1 MVDDYNR
8 VIDYIR
14 ISITDRCNLR
24 CIYCM
29 PKEGMEFIPHEN
41 ILTYEEI
48 IRLCKCFAS
57 LGVSKVKLTGGE
69 PLVRKNLPY
78 LVKEIKSIPGIE
90 NVTLTTNGI
99 LLAEQIEDLA
109 KAGIDAVNVSLDTLD
124 PDQFQQLTRFPKLNQ
139 VLEGIKKTLNYTNVA
154 LKINCVPLREDYK
167 ENNILSMV
175 SLAKDQKLHVRF
187 IEVMPIGLG
196 KDLKGFTEED
206 IKEIIEKEYGTL
218 TPYKAPLGNGPCH
231 YYSLDG
237 FQGKIGFI
245 SAVSHQFCDSCN
257 RVRLTS
263 EGYLKNCLQYSN
275 GTDLKSL
282 MRHGIGDEELREAI
296 LEAIS
301 HKPKEHHFN
310 EIMNREKESDN
321 LSDIQKDISQITGE
335 ELESRRMSQIGG

>member
-1 MVDDYNR
+1 MVDNYNR

-48 IRLCKCFAS
+48 IRLCKCFAG
-57 LGVSKVKLTGGE
+57 LGMSKVKLTGGE

-78 LVKEIKSIPGIE
+78 LVKEIKSISGIQ

-99 LLAEQIEDLA
+99 LLADQIEDLA
-109 KAGIDAVNVSLDTLD
+109 KAGIDAVNISLDTLD
-124 PDQFQQLTRFPKLNQ
+124 PDEFEQLTRFRKLDQ
-139 VLEGIKKTLNYTNVA
+139 VLEGIKETLKYNIAV
-154 LKINCVPLREDYK
+154 KINCVPLREDYNN
-167 ENNILSMV
+167 NNILSMV
-175 SLAKDQKLHVRF
+175 SLAKNQKLHVRF

-196 KDLKGFTEED
+196 KDLKGVTEED

-218 TPYKAPLGNGPCH
+218 TPYKASLGNGPCH
-231 YYSLDG
+231 YYSLEG

-245 SAVSHQFCDSCN
+245 SAVTHQFCDSCN

-263 EGYLKNCLQYSN
+263 EGYLKNCLQYAN
-275 GTDLKSL
+275 GIDIKSL
-282 MRHGIGDEELREAI
+282 MRQGINDEALSEVIR
-296 LEAIS
+296 EAIS
-301 HKPKEHHFN
+301 HKPKEHHFKAIIN
-310 EIMNREKESDN
+310 KEKEVN
-321 LSDIQKDISQITGE
+321 HLSHIQEDGEQITAE

>member
-1 MVDDYNR
+1 
-8 VIDYIR
+8 
-14 ISITDRCNLR
+14 
-24 CIYCM
+24 M

-57 LGVSKVKLTGGE
+57 LGMSKVKLTGGE

-78 LVKEIKSIPGIE
+78 LVKEIKSISGIQ

-99 LLAEQIEDLA
+99 LLADQIEDLA

-124 PDQFQQLTRFPKLNQ
+124 PNQFEQLTRFNKLDQ
-139 VLEGIKKTLNYTNVA
+139 VLEGIKETLKHNVA
-154 LKINCVPLREDYK
+154 LKINCVPLREDHNN
-167 ENNILSMV
+167 NNILSMV
-175 SLAKDQKLHVRF
+175 SLAKNQKLHVRF

-196 KDLKGFTEED
+196 KDLKGITEEN
-206 IKEIIEKEYGTL
+206 IIEIIEKEYGTL
-218 TPYKAPLGNGPCH
+218 TPFKASLGNGPCH
-231 YYSLDG
+231 YYSLEG

-263 EGYLKNCLQYSN
+263 EGYLKNCLQYAN
-275 GTDLKSL
+275 GIELKSL
-282 MRHGIGDEELREAI
+282 MRQGISDEELTEAI
-296 LEAIS
+296 RVAIS
-301 HKPKEHHFN
+301 HKPKEHHFK
-310 EIMNREKESDN
+310 EIINKEKEFN
-321 LSDIQKDISQITGE
+321 MLSNDQADMGQISVE

>member
-1 MVDDYNR
+1 MVDNYNR

-57 LGVSKVKLTGGE
+57 LGMSKVKLTGGE
-69 PLVRKNLPY
+69 PLVRKNLSY
-78 LVKEIKSIPGIE
+78 LVKEIKNISGIQ

-99 LLAEQIEDLA
+99 LLAEQIEDLVQ
-109 KAGIDAVNVSLDTLD
+109 AGIDAVNVSLDTLD
-124 PDQFQQLTRFPKLNQ
+124 PDQFEQLTRFRKLDQ
-139 VLEGIKKTLNYTNVA
+139 VLEGIEETLKYTDIA
-154 LKINCVPLREDYK
+154 LKINCVPLREDY
-167 ENNILSMV
+167 NNILSMV
-175 SLAKDQKLHVRF
+175 SLAKNQKLHVRF

-196 KDLKGFTEED
+196 KDLKGLTEEN

-218 TPYKAPLGNGPCH
+218 TPYKTSIGNGPCH
-231 YYSLDG
+231 YYSLEG

-245 SAVSHQFCDSCN
+245 SAISHQFCDSCN

-263 EGYLKNCLQYSN
+263 EGYLKNCLQYAN
-275 GTDLKSL
+275 GIDLKSL
-282 MRHGIGDEELREAI
+282 MRQGISDEELIGAI
-296 LEAIS
+296 REAIS

-310 EIMNREKESDN
+310 EVVNKEKDN
-321 LSDIQKDISQITGE
+321 LSNIQNDISKNIDQ

>member
-1 MVDDYNR
+1 MVDNYNR

-29 PKEGMEFIPHEN
+29 PKDGLEFIPHEN

-78 LVKEIKSIPGIE
+78 LVKEIKSIEGIQ

-99 LLAEQIEDLA
+99 LLAKQIEELA
-109 KAGIDAVNVSLDTLD
+109 EAGIDAVNVSLDTID
-124 PDQFQQLTRFPKLNQ
+124 PVQFEQLTRFNKLDQ
-139 VLEGIKKTLNYTNVA
+139 VLEGIKETLKYTNVA
-154 LKINCVPLREDYK
+154 LKINCVPLREEDK
-167 ENNILSMV
+167 GNNILSMV
-175 SLAKDQKLHVRF
+175 SLAKSQKLHVRF

-196 KDLKGFTEED
+196 KDLKGFTEDD
-206 IKEIIEKEYGTL
+206 IKEIIEKEYGAL
-218 TPYKAPLGNGPCH
+218 TPYQSPLGNGPCH

-263 EGYLKNCLQYSN
+263 EGYLKNCLQYAN
-275 GTDLKSL
+275 GIDLKSF
-282 MRHGIGDEELREAI
+282 MRQGMSDEDLIEAI
-296 LEAIS
+296 SEAIS
-301 HKPKEHHFN
+301 HKPKEHHFKDIVN
-310 EIMNREKESDN
+310 KESELGNLTNIQPDN
-321 LSDIQKDISQITGE
+321 IQIADE

>member
-1 MVDDYNR
+1 MVDNYNR
-8 VIDYIR
+8 VIDYVR

-48 IRLCKCFAS
+48 IRLCKCFAG
-57 LGVSKVKLTGGE
+57 LGMSKVKLTGGE
-69 PLVRKNLPY
+69 PLVRKNLSY
-78 LVKEIKSIPGIE
+78 LVKEIKNINGIQ

-99 LLAEQIEDLA
+99 LLAEQIEDLVQ
-109 KAGIDAVNVSLDTLD
+109 AGIDAVNVSLDTLD
-124 PDQFQQLTRFPKLNQ
+124 SDQFEQLTRFRKLDQ
-139 VLEGIKKTLNYTNVA
+139 VLEGIEETLKYTNIA
-154 LKINCVPLREDYK
+154 LKVNCVPLREDY
-167 ENNILSMV
+167 NNILSMV

-196 KDLKGFTEED
+196 KDLKGLTEEN

-218 TPYKAPLGNGPCH
+218 TPYKASIGNGPCH
-231 YYSLDG
+231 YYSLEG

-245 SAVSHQFCDSCN
+245 SAISHQFCDSCN

-263 EGYLKNCLQYSN
+263 EGYLKNCLQYAN
-275 GTDLKSL
+275 GIDLKSL
-282 MRHGIGDEELREAI
+282 MRQGISDEELIEAI
-296 LEAIS
+296 REAIS

-310 EIMNREKESDN
+310 EVKEKESGN
-321 LSDIQKDISQITGE
+321 LSNIQNDICQTIDE